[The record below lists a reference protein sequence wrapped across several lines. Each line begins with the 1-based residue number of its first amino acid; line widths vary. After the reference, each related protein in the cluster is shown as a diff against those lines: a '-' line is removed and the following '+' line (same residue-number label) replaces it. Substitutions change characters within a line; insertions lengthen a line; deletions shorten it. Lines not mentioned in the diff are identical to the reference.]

1 MSSLFDENEKL
12 MKTYSNFFLGDVLWW
27 LNHMGIILI
36 NEGLVMNTSK
46 LDLWGQALETY
57 YLDKLRSRSKA

>member
-1 MSSLFDENEKL
+1 
-12 MKTYSNFFLGDVLWW
+12 
-27 LNHMGIILI
+27 MGIILM

-57 YLDKLRSRSKA
+57 YLDKLRSRSNA